1 MSYGGEAAAAQLA
14 SLLDALHAA
23 RGSGGGGGGG
33 GGGGSGSDSGSSS
46 FRPTAL
52 TRALA
57 PSLNAASARWSERDE
72 CGCVF
77 SVSLVACEVPHS
89 ADEAAATAGVFQLGA
104 RLAQAAR
111 QRGSSSSSS
120 SSSSDGGGGAYGGSA
135 TAGRL
140 GGGFPLLP
148 PCELGGGTGAE
159 MLGGVGGSDGG
170 GGLRSQLLTPAAAAA
185 AAVAAVDRAA
195 AVPFSQALSALQ
207 RPVSQQQQLGKRGSR
222 GGAAQDVFDG
232 TQRRLSSSSSGRR
245 PFGAAPATAPV
256 SRKRL
261 SSSSRGTPMAAAAA
275 AMGGQAARRTSRPR
289 LPLHA
294 PVESVTGEGLVTPRG
309 DWALG
314 LRS

>member
-23 RGSGGGGGGG
+23 RGGSGGGS
-33 GGGGSGSDSGSSS
+33 GSGSDSGSSAS
-46 FRPTAL
+46 FRPTSL

-77 SVSLVACEVPHS
+77 SVSLVACELPHS

-111 QRGSSSSSS
+111 QRGSS
-120 SSSSDGGGGAYGGSA
+120 DGGASGGNA

-140 GGGFPLLP
+140 GGAFPLLP

-159 MLGGVGGSDGG
+159 IPGGVGGSDD
-170 GGLRSQLLTPAAAAA
+170 GGLPSQLLTPAAAAA

-207 RPVSQQQQLGKRGSR
+207 RPASQQQLGKRGSR
-222 GGAAQDVFDG
+222 GGAAQGVFDG
-232 TQRRLSSSSSGRR
+232 TQRRLSSSSSGRQR

-261 SSSSRGTPMAAAAA
+261 SSSSRGTPTAAAAA
-275 AMGGQAARRTSRPR
+275 RGGQAARRTSRPR